1 MIIEL
6 SYRMFCIFKGIHDA
20 FYSYLSEYVIKQR
33 LPIFLG
39 MEDKEHRV
47 ASSHPELI
55 VNNMSSKLI
64 NHING
69 YLAEISDHKFYKWL
83 QDSNLD
89 PKLKL
94 KSFIP
99 LWIADIMGYR
109 DINKYVFTY
118 ESPASESESI
128 INEYA
133 MYLTEHSRLFYT
145 DWKSLELDD
154 MLRWTASDTLEF
166 IFLNT
171 DMDVHR
177 ENIIK
182 FSLCGLKYKDP
193 LIRFWFILILELS
206 GKEFFSRVGETA
218 LQVEKKYLISLPY
231 LSGRHSTVAENNAY
245 NKMYTHFFKK
255 EIDYKQS
262 ELIIQLTDMVMLSLL
277 NNLDISY
284 RYVINNK
291 LAAR

>member
-1 MIIEL
+1 MITANLYIVTHILNQEKPAEIFFFSKISPIADQVAKHLGISLRYFGTFHLELENGHVWKSEGVFEKIVLEDNDYKKMTEL
-6 SYRMFCIFKGIHDA
+6 SYRMFCIFKGIHDV
-20 FYSYLSEYVIKQR
+20 FHSYLSEYVIKQR
-33 LPIFLG
+33 LPLFWNP
-39 MEDKEHRV
+39 EDKEHRV
-47 ASSHPELI
+47 ASSYPELI
-55 VNNMSSKLI
+55 VNGMNSKLI

-109 DINKYVFTY
+109 DINKYIFTY
-118 ESPASESESI
+118 KSPASESESI

-182 FSLCGLKYKDP
+182 FSLYGLKYKDP
-193 LIRFWFILILELS
+193 LIRLWFILILELS
-206 GKEFFSRVGETA
+206 GKEFFFSCW
-218 LQVEKKYLISLPY
+218 
-231 LSGRHSTVAENNAY
+231 
-245 NKMYTHFFKK
+245 
-255 EIDYKQS
+255 
-262 ELIIQLTDMVMLSLL
+262 
-277 NNLDISY
+277 
-284 RYVINNK
+284 
-291 LAAR
+291 